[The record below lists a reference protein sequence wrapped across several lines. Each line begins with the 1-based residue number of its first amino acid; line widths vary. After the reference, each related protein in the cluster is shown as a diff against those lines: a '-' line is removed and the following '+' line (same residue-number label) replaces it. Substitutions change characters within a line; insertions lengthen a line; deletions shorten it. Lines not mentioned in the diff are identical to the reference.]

1 MASKNNVAIGLVAVA
16 LLGAGAF
23 FLRSKAGAGAVDQA
37 GEEGSEGAG
46 KGGKGRKGKGAAG
59 EGDGEGA
66 AGEREGAMNGPRQK
80 KAPEDFPVDS
90 YEYKFRTA
98 KAELEMAKADLENY
112 RNTSRWPESARPS
125 DEMAPGGGLLPH
137 HVPPTTL
144 PMVRK
149 HADGTV
155 DEQGLSKSRVTLMQ
169 DRFQVIGDEAVNV
182 QLQAADEKGKEL
194 ALRCAGA
201 KAIAVSDK
209 PLPPAEVT
217 CVADKDGHVTSKFVP
232 LMSPLRDF
240 VGTIR
245 LEYNLSVERPDGS
258 SEGGTSEISV
268 HYGGAE
274 VARFNGNVRQ
284 AYENGSAV
292 FYLGFDVLKAGFYR
306 LNVRADNGQ
315 DDKIFAHMNV
325 REQVDQP
332 GPREMRV
339 EVFGKLIKDSQA
351 KSLRLRDLD
360 GEYVPPAGEI
370 VGIKGRDGV
379 FYTAKSIDLAQVSGA
394 EWQAPEKEERMN
406 EYKQALG
413 RAQESCD
420 KNFNGCQR

>member
-23 FLRSKAGAGAVDQA
+23 FLRGKVGAGAAGEA
-37 GEEGSEGAG
+37 GEEGSDSAG
-46 KGGKGRKGKGAAG
+46 KGGKGRRGKGSSEAEG
-59 EGDGEGA
+59 EGSG
-66 AGEREGAMNGPRQK
+66 GEREGAMTGPRQK
-80 KAPEDFPVDS
+80 KAPEDIPVDS

-112 RNTSRWPESARPS
+112 QKSSRWPESARPS

-137 HVPPTTL
+137 HVPATTL
-144 PMVRK
+144 PMIRK

-155 DEQGLSKSRVTLMQ
+155 DEQGLSKSRVTLTQ

-182 QLQAADEKGKEL
+182 LLQAADEKGKEL
-194 ALRCAGA
+194 PLRCAGA
-201 KAIAVSDK
+201 KAFAVSDK

-217 CVADKDGHVTSKFVP
+217 CVADKDGRVTSKFVP
-232 LMSPLRDF
+232 LMSPMRDF

-245 LEYNLSVERPDGS
+245 LEYNLTVERPDGS
-258 SEGGTSEISV
+258 SEGGTSEISI

-274 VARFNGNVRQ
+274 VARFNGTVRQ

-315 DDKIFAHMNV
+315 DDKVFAHMNV

-351 KSLRLRDLD
+351 KMIRLRDMD

-370 VGIKGRDGV
+370 IGIKGRDGV
-379 FYTAKSIDLAQVSGA
+379 FFTAKAIDLAQVSGSD
-394 EWQAPEKEERMN
+394 WQAPEKEERMT

-413 RAQESCD
+413 RAQENCD